1 MNVHDCTLYMSC
13 MHTCW
18 YLVCELYS
26 CNCSCSKK
34 VMVSKYVL
42 LLLTFISISSVLKER
57 HATHNLIAVH
67 GKSRI
72 HNL

>member
-42 LLLTFISISSVLKER
+42 LLLTFISISSVF
-57 HATHNLIAVH
+57 
-67 GKSRI
+67 
-72 HNL
+72 